1 MAFGADF
8 RRQNLLMDAALLPF
22 QIELDKHLQPFY
34 DALLKGISSGSPT
47 EVMTC
52 LKESHLWKC
61 RQLGVDSPIVLVF
74 TMLYFNTKYF
84 RLYTAEQHLQ
94 MSFVAVQKVP
104 KKTFLT
110 SSVGGISNG
119 GSTGKNAAKIF
130 SLQFDDT
137 KTQQET
143 TGIVT
148 FLAVVFSLQLI
159 IDTLLSVAG
168 TMDNVRRKKPL
179 DMPQN
184 VDYLPHCP
192 VKIYNFYV
200 SKW

>member
-1 MAFGADF
+1 
-8 RRQNLLMDAALLPF
+8 
-22 QIELDKHLQPFY
+22 
-34 DALLKGISSGSPT
+34 
-47 EVMTC
+47 
-52 LKESHLWKC
+52 
-61 RQLGVDSPIVLVF
+61 
-74 TMLYFNTKYF
+74 MLYFNTKYF